1 MTICHIEGGIAMPTT
16 LIDLFDEQ
24 VQTIPAALYS
34 VQTNFGNRP
43 ANMFKEDGKWRLVTY
58 NDLMNRVEKLAIA
71 LIKLGIERGE
81 HIGIKANTSA
91 RWTWVDLG
99 SMMAGA
105 VTVSVYPN
113 LSRWDTTAV
122 VNHSQVRL
130 LFVESKAKMQELSFY
145 VSDMP
150 SLQYIVCMEK
160 GFRGN
165 GKNTF
170 GLGELITK
178 GAEMYPT
185 GLGLLRSR
193 IKSISADSPAT
204 LVYTSGTVGN
214 LKAALFSHKDILSTC
229 TRTYRHLQMHG
240 KPIDSNAV
248 SLVMLPIS
256 HIYEKIHGYFCPLFV
271 GGCLGFI
278 ASYENLMIDINTIRP
293 TWITWVPRLASLLF
307 IAYQKA
313 FMGTKDGRIA
323 WEKAIDVAVRTTRAL
338 EDANGYIDLTRP
350 IIEQL
355 DPALRAEWI
364 ESYNSVYWRV
374 HHFLGGRVIGLI
386 IAAAHLDVELHRKL
400 VGMGLPIILGYGL
413 SESAAAVALSCTDKY
428 KIGWISGPVPGVE
441 FEQDD
446 DGELLLKGVGVI
458 SSFYLNEEATN
469 ECFTPDGW
477 FRTGDIV
484 EMNEEGFIRVVDRK
498 KLLIVLDNGKN
509 ISQARLEALCG
520 TSALIDQVAIVGQD
534 REYISALIVPNF
546 DFILRVLTS
555 HGIPFDDSQCV
566 FEEVDGV
573 STCVEVGEDIM
584 SNDLVLVAMQ
594 DQIDMINNK
603 LRDYEAIKRFR
614 LLKRRFSEIN
624 GEVGPVNKLRM
635 KVILERYADIIDELY
650 K

>member
-1 MTICHIEGGIAMPTT
+1 MPMT

-34 VQTNFGNRP
+34 IQTNFGNRP
-43 ANMFKEDGKWRLVTY
+43 ANLFKEDSKWRLVTY
-58 NDLMNRVEKLAIA
+58 NDLMNRVENLAIA
-71 LIKLGIERGE
+71 LIRLGIERGD

-91 RWTWVDLG
+91 RWTWADLG

-105 VTVSVYPN
+105 VSVSLYPN
-113 LSRWDTTAV
+113 LSRADTTAV
-122 VNHSQVRL
+122 VNHSNVRL
-130 LFVESKAKMQELSFY
+130 LFVENKTKLQEVSFY
-145 VSDMP
+145 ISDMP
-150 SLQYIVCMEK
+150 SLQYIVCLEK

-170 GLGELITK
+170 GLGELITQ
-178 GAEMYPT
+178 GAAAYPT
-185 GLGLLRSR
+185 GLSLLRAR
-193 IKSISADSPAT
+193 IKSLTDDSPAT

-214 LKAALFSHKDILSTC
+214 LKAALFSHKDILQAC
-229 TRTYRHLQMHG
+229 TRTYRHLQIHG
-240 KPIDSNAV
+240 KPIDSNVV

-256 HIYEKIHGYFCPLFV
+256 HIMEKIHGYFCPLFV

-323 WEKAIDVAVRTTRAL
+323 WEKAMDVAIRATRAL
-338 EDANGYIDLTRP
+338 EDSNGYLDITQP
-350 IIEQL
+350 IPDRL
-355 DPALRAEWI
+355 DPELRAEWM
-364 ESYNSVYWRV
+364 ESYNSVFWRV
-374 HHFLGGRVIGLI
+374 HHFLGGRVVGLI
-386 IAAAHLDVELHRKL
+386 IGAAYLDVDLQRKL

-413 SESAAAVALSCTDKY
+413 SESAAGVALSCTDKY
-428 KIGWISGPVPGVE
+428 KVGWISPPVPGVE
-441 FEQDD
+441 FRLDD
-446 DGELLLKGVGVI
+446 DNELLMKGVGVI
-458 SSFYLNEEATN
+458 TSYYFNEESTR
-469 ECFTPDGW
+469 ESFTPDGW

-484 EMNEEGFIRVVDRK
+484 EINEDGYIRMVDRK

-555 HGIPFDDSQCV
+555 HGIPFDDTQCV
-566 FEEVDGV
+566 FEEIEGL
-573 STCVEVGEDIM
+573 STCVEVGEDII

-594 DQIDMINNK
+594 DQIDMINSK
-603 LRDYEAIKRFR
+603 LRDYETIKCFR
-614 LLKRRFSEIN
+614 MLRRRFSQEN
-624 GEVGPVNKLRM
+624 QELGHLNKLRM
-635 KVILERYADIIDELY
+635 KVILEKYADLIEDMY
-650 K
+650 R

>member
-1 MTICHIEGGIAMPTT
+1 MPMT

-43 ANMFKEDGKWRLVTY
+43 ANLFKEEGKWRLVTY

-71 LIKLGIERGE
+71 LIRLGIERGE
-81 HIGIKANTSA
+81 HIGIKANTSP
-91 RWTWVDLG
+91 RWTWADLG
-99 SMMAGA
+99 AMMAGA

-122 VNHSQVRL
+122 INHSQVRL
-130 LFVESKAKMQELSFY
+130 LFVENKAKMQEISFY

-170 GLGELITK
+170 GLGELITQ
-178 GAEMYPT
+178 GAAAYPT

-193 IKSISADSPAT
+193 IKSLTGDSPANI
-204 LVYTSGTVGN
+204 VYTSGTVGN
-214 LKAALFSHKDILSTC
+214 LKAALFSHKDILKAC
-229 TRTYRHLQMHG
+229 TRTYRHLQIHG
-240 KPIDSNAV
+240 KPLDSNAV

-256 HIYEKIHGYFCPLFV
+256 HIYEKIHGYFCPMFV

-323 WEKAIDVAVRTTRAL
+323 WEKAMDVAIRTTRAL

-350 IIEQL
+350 LIDQL
-355 DPALRAEWI
+355 EPALRAEWI

-374 HHFLGGRVIGLI
+374 HHFLGGRVVGLI
-386 IAAAHLDVELHRKL
+386 IAAAHLDIELQRKL

-413 SESAAAVALSCTDKY
+413 SESAAGVALSCPDKY
-428 KIGWISGPVPGVE
+428 KVGWISGPVPGVE
-441 FEQDD
+441 FKLDD
-446 DGELLLKGVGVI
+446 DNELLMKGAAVI
-458 SSFYLNEEATN
+458 TSYYLNEEATA
-469 ECFTPDGW
+469 ESFTHDGW
-477 FRTGDIV
+477 FRTGDII
-484 EMNEEGFIRVVDRK
+484 EMNEDGFMRVVDRK

-534 REYISALIVPNF
+534 REYVSALIVPNF

-555 HGIPFDDSQCV
+555 HGIPFDESQCV
-566 FEEVDGV
+566 FEEIEGV
-573 STCVEVGEDIM
+573 STCIEVGEDIIT
-584 SNDLVLVAMQ
+584 NDLVLVAMQ
-594 DQIDMINNK
+594 DQIDMINSK
-603 LRDYEAIKRFR
+603 LRDYEAIKCFR
-614 LLKRRFSEIN
+614 LLKRRFSEESEEL
-624 GEVGPVNKLRM
+624 GHLDKLRM
-635 KVILERYADIIDELY
+635 KVILEKYAGLIEDMY
-650 K
+650 R

>member
-1 MTICHIEGGIAMPTT
+1 MPMT

-43 ANMFKEDGKWRLVTY
+43 ANLFKEDGKWRLVTY

-71 LIKLGIERGE
+71 LIRLGIERGE
-81 HIGIKANTSA
+81 HIGIKANTSP
-91 RWTWVDLG
+91 RWTWADLG
-99 SMMAGA
+99 AMMAGA

-122 VNHSQVRL
+122 INHSQVRL
-130 LFVESKAKMQELSFY
+130 LFVESKATMQEISFY

-170 GLGELITK
+170 GLGELITQ
-178 GAEMYPT
+178 GAAAYPT
-185 GLGLLRSR
+185 GLGLLRAR
-193 IKSISADSPAT
+193 IKSLTGNSPSNV
-204 LVYTSGTVGN
+204 VYTSGTVGN
-214 LKAALFSHKDILSTC
+214 LKAALFSHKDILDAC
-229 TRTYRHLQMHG
+229 TRTYRHLQIHG
-240 KPIDSNAV
+240 KPLDSNAV

-313 FMGTKDGRIA
+313 FMGTKDGRVA
-323 WEKAIDVAVRTTRAL
+323 WEKAMDVAIRTTRAL

-350 IIEQL
+350 LIDQL
-355 DPALRAEWI
+355 EPALRAEWI

-374 HHFLGGRVIGLI
+374 HHFLGGRVVGLI
-386 IAAAHLDVELHRKL
+386 IAAAHLDIELQRKL

-413 SESAAAVALSCTDKY
+413 SESAAGVALSCTDQY
-428 KIGWISGPVPGVE
+428 KIGWISGAVPGVE
-441 FEQDD
+441 FKLDD
-446 DGELLLKGVGVI
+446 DNELLIKGAAVI
-458 SSFYLNEEATN
+458 SSYYLNEEATA
-469 ECFTPDGW
+469 ESFTQDGW

-484 EMNEEGFIRVVDRK
+484 EMNEDGFIRVVDRK

-566 FEEVDGV
+566 FEEIDGV
-573 STCVEVGEDIM
+573 CTCIEVGEDIIT
-584 SNDLVLVAMQ
+584 NDLVLVAMQ
-594 DQIDMINNK
+594 DQLDMINSK
-603 LRDYEAIKRFR
+603 LREYEAIKCFR
-614 LLKRRFSEIN
+614 LLKRRFSEESEEL
-624 GEVGPVNKLRM
+624 GHLDKLRM
-635 KVILERYADIIDELY
+635 KVILEKYADLIEDMY
-650 K
+650 R